1 MFIIFM
7 VFSSLKRPHQTVF
20 RVAHLQTS
28 VLNWKKILHN
38 VDSEDLVLEVR
49 GAYHSI
55 PDHAS
60 SYPREMLDYIDKE
73 QFLDLH
79 GKLSMFLHL
88 LLTLLVT
95 VVSG

>member
-1 MFIIFM
+1 M
-7 VFSSLKRPHQTVF
+7 VFSSLKRPHQTIQSGT
-20 RVAHLQTS
+20 LTDKCIK
-28 VLNWKKILHN
+28 LEKILHN

-49 GAYHSI
+49 AAYHSI

-79 GKLSMFLHL
+79 GKLSIFLHL

>member
-1 MFIIFM
+1 MSNSIQ
-7 VFSSLKRPHQTVF
+7 SGTLTDKCNK
-20 RVAHLQTS
+20 LE
-28 VLNWKKILHN
+28 NILHN
-38 VDSEDLVLEVR
+38 IDSEDLVVR
-49 GAYHSI
+49 VAYHAF

-79 GKLSMFLHL
+79 GNLSMFLHL